1 MHDDDLNENHVFDVI
16 RDRLSKLTVAKP
28 PPVETIVAR
37 GRARRRRSGLAGM
50 GLAAVGLAIALPVIF
65 TSINPAAPAVAT
77 HLRLGGGPVHV
88 NLAAYSV
95 DSNANGTVTVALAAK
110 QSFNPSELRQ
120 ALAQAGIAAVVNV
133 GAFCQTADQPA
144 GFQAVV
150 SSSGRN
156 WAAKS
161 AQSLAGHQTAQAKLT
176 AMVIKPSA
184 MPKRAEL
191 SIGYFPDHV
200 AMTLVKVGGRMSCFS
215 SDPPTCNVP
224 LAAHGQSV
232 SSSYGSDATTL
243 PSATTPFG
251 HHSAFGHHHDGAV
264 GYDHNTPSGQ
274 HCRPG
279 SGHDVIPDRFRHER
293 ASGSPGR
300 ASRRVQV
307 PGPGA
312 GRGRR
317 HRRNRRRY
325 DHSPG
330 VRVDDGDDLAHRRF
344 KLTAAVARTG
354 SGPAG
359 VVTG

>member
-28 PPVETIVAR
+28 PPVEAIVAR

-65 TSINPAAPAVAT
+65 TSINPSAPAVAT

-110 QSFNPSELRQ
+110 QSFNPRELRQ

-161 AQSLAGHQTAQAKLT
+161 AQALAGHQTAQAKLT

-215 SDPPTCNVP
+215 SDPPTCDVP
-224 LAAHGQSV
+224 LAARGQSV
-232 SSSYGSDATTL
+232 SSGSASNTTTL
-243 PSATTPFG
+243 PSATTTLP
-251 HHSAFGHHHDGAV
+251 SA
-264 GYDHNTPSGQ
+264 TSTLPSATTTL
-274 HCRPG
+274 P
-279 SGHDVIPDRFRHER
+279 S
-293 ASGSPGR
+293 ATS
-300 ASRRVQV
+300 
-307 PGPGA
+307 
-312 GRGRR
+312 
-317 HRRNRRRY
+317 
-325 DHSPG
+325 
-330 VRVDDGDDLAHRRF
+330 
-344 KLTAAVARTG
+344 TAAVSATTTTPPAGSTAVPVEATTSFPTG
-354 SGPAG
+354 SATSVPPGAQDLPPVVFRCQAPAPGAAG
-359 VVTG
+359 VTGGTGAATTALPPSASTTAPSASTTSLTGASS

>member
-28 PPVETIVAR
+28 PPVEAIVAR

-50 GLAAVGLAIALPVIF
+50 GLAAVGLAIALPVII
-65 TSINPAAPAVAT
+65 TSVNPAAPAVAT

-120 ALAQAGIAAVVNV
+120 VLAQAGIAAVVNV
-133 GAFCQTADQPA
+133 DAFCQTADQPA

-161 AQSLAGHQTAQAKLT
+161 AQSLAGRQTAEAKLT

-224 LAAHGQSV
+224 LGARGQSV
-232 SSSYGSDATTL
+232 SSSYGSDVTTLPSATATLPSATTTTL
-243 PSATTPFG
+243 PSATTTLP
-251 HHSAFGHHHDGAV
+251 SA
-264 GYDHNTPSGQ
+264 TTTLPSAATTTASSATTTMPPAASTTVPAQ
-274 HCRPG
+274 ATRSFPTG
-279 SGHDVIPDRFRHER
+279 SATSVPPAAQDLPPVVFRCQ
-293 ASGSPGR
+293 AP
-300 ASRRVQV
+300 A
-307 PGPGA
+307 PGA
-312 GRGRR
+312 AGINGGTGAATSTLLPSASTTVPT
-317 HRRNRRRY
+317 
-325 DHSPG
+325 SPT
-330 VRVDDGDDLAHRRF
+330 DA
-344 KLTAAVARTG
+344 
-354 SGPAG
+354 SS
-359 VVTG
+359 

>member
-243 PSATTPFG
+243 PSATTTPL
-251 HHSAFGHHHDGAV
+251 SATTTTAPSATTTIPPVGSTAVPVQATTSFPTGSATSVPPGAQDVPPVVFRCQAPAPGAAGVTGGTGAV
-264 GYDHNTPSGQ
+264 TTTLP
-274 HCRPG
+274 
-279 SGHDVIPDRFRHER
+279 
-293 ASGSPGR
+293 ASASTTVTTSPTG
-300 ASRRVQV
+300 AS
-307 PGPGA
+307 
-312 GRGRR
+312 
-317 HRRNRRRY
+317 
-325 DHSPG
+325 S
-330 VRVDDGDDLAHRRF
+330 
-344 KLTAAVARTG
+344 
-354 SGPAG
+354 
-359 VVTG
+359 

>member
-28 PPVETIVAR
+28 PPVEAIVAR

-50 GLAAVGLAIALPVIF
+50 GLAAVGLAIALPVII

-77 HLRLGGGPVHV
+77 HPRLGGGPVHV

-120 ALAQAGIAAVVNV
+120 VLAQAGIAAVVNV

-161 AQSLAGHQTAQAKLT
+161 AQSLARHQTAEAKLT

-224 LAAHGQSV
+224 LAAQGQSV
-232 SSSYGSDATTL
+232 SSSYGSDVTTL
-243 PSATTPFG
+243 PSATATLP
-251 HHSAFGHHHDGAV
+251 SATALCLR
-264 GYDHNTPSGQ
+264 PPP
-274 HCRPG
+274 HCLRPPPRRRRRPRPQCPQSASTTVPAQATRSFPTG
-279 SGHDVIPDRFRHER
+279 S
-293 ASGSPGR
+293 ATS
-300 ASRRVQV
+300 V
-307 PGPGA
+307 PPGA
-312 GRGRR
+312 QDLPPAVFRCQAPAPGAAGITGGTGAATTTLPPSASTTVTT
-317 HRRNRRRY
+317 
-325 DHSPG
+325 SP
-330 VRVDDGDDLAHRRF
+330 
-344 KLTAAVARTG
+344 TG
-354 SGPAG
+354 ASS
-359 VVTG
+359 